1 MWRWRGNGSGPDQ
14 TAMSVIDHGCDL
26 SGHLAFVGTLVVN
39 GKFQGEL
46 SSSDTLLVGETGELQ
61 ADVQVGTVIVSGQIK
76 GNIIA
81 HDRVELHGSARV
93 FGDIETP
100 VLVLEAGVVF
110 DGNCKMKGQE
120 LRVVEKNPLKQKGH
134 G

>member
-1 MWRWRGNGSGPDQ
+1 MWRRKGNGSGTDQ
-14 TAMSVIDHGCDL
+14 TAMSIIDHGCDL
-26 SGHLAFVGTLVVN
+26 SGHLTFVGTLVVN

-46 SSSDTLLVGETGELQ
+46 SSSDTLLIGETGELQ
-61 ADVQVGTVIVSGQIK
+61 ADIQAGTVIVSGQIK

-81 HDRVELHGSARV
+81 RERVELHGLARV

-110 DGNCKMKGQE
+110 DGNCRMKGQE
-120 LRVVEKNPLKQKGH
+120 LKVVEKNPLKQKGH